1 MISPKFKCHLDIS
14 DFHIYI
20 FGSLSWNPDSY
31 PTAYSTPLLG
41 CPIDLKLNMYETSN
55 SLPTHKYASST
66 VFSSQSME
74 MSSFQLLRLK
84 TLQSSL
90 NSLTHITHLIYKE
103 TSWLFLQNI
112 PNHFSPPPP
121 HQPGHGPHC
130 HIIWGAA
137 TISQLLSLPVSS
149 LFSIEQTEWSFCQ
162 RSCHTL
168 CSKS

>member
-1 MISPKFKCHLDIS
+1 MISPKFKCHLDLN

-41 CPIDLKLNMYETSN
+41 CPVDLKLNMFETSN

-66 VFSSQSME
+66 VFPSQLME

-103 TSWLFLQNI
+103 TSSKYTKSFLSTS
-112 PNHFSPPPP
+112 PTPATPPPTL
-121 HQPGHGPHC
+121 HQA
-130 HIIWGAA
+130 HILARKLRGKEGSGRPNLK
-137 TISQLLSLPVSS
+137 SQLHP
-149 LFSIEQTEWSFCQ
+149 
-162 RSCHTL
+162 
-168 CSKS
+168 